1 MTDSQK
7 TDKQKV
13 KYAGRKRQTE
23 IYFGKFM
30 RIFFAEKQWL
40 MLIMSGLIAIVVAK
54 VVGMNL
60 FITMEGTLIGSFAIS
75 CVCLWNGV
83 FNSIQVV
90 CRERAIIKREHRSGL
105 SILSYIGSHMLMQL
119 IMCAFQATITII
131 TLWVCGVQYP
141 EKGLIV
147 PFFVVEL
154 FVTLLLET
162 FAADMLG
169 LMVSCI
175 VKNTTLA
182 MTVMPFILIVQL
194 VFAGVA
200 FPLSGAAAKLSK
212 FTVTQWG
219 VTALCTGGDYNSLK
233 SASVMVQ
240 LNKIA
245 SDHPSIKSAIE
256 LVTPNK
262 IMEYFAQ
269 YGQNKAYV
277 PTASNLL
284 TSWGALLIHMAVY
297 VVVGILFLEFIDKD
311 KR

>member
-1 MTDSQK
+1 MTDLKDSNNK
-7 TDKQKV
+7 KPE
-13 KYAGRKRQTE
+13 YAGKRRQIQ
-23 IYFGKFM
+23 IYFGKFL

-54 VVGMNL
+54 VVGVNL
-60 FITMEGTLIGSFAIS
+60 FVNMEGTLIGSFAIA

-105 SILSYIGSHMLMQL
+105 SIFSYIGSHMLMQL
-119 IMCAFQATITII
+119 IMCSAQAVITIV
-131 TLWVCGVQYP
+131 TLWVCGVHYP
-141 EKGLIV
+141 TEGLIT
-147 PFFVVEL
+147 PL
-154 FVTLLLET
+154 FVIDLFITLLLT
-162 FAADMLG
+162 TYAADMLG

-200 FPLSGAAAKLSK
+200 FPLSGTMEKFSN
-212 FTVTQWG
+212 FTVTKWG
-219 VTALCTGGDYNSLK
+219 VSAICTAGNYNSLK
-233 SASVMVQ
+233 SSSIMVQ

-245 SDHPSIKSAIE
+245 AEHPSIKAAIDV
-256 LVTPNK
+256 VTPEK
-262 IMEYFAQ
+262 IMEYFAR
-269 YGQNKAYV
+269 YGQKQVYTSI
-277 PTASNLL
+277 PSNLWI
-284 TSWGALLIHMAVY
+284 SWGALLAHMLVY
-297 VVVGILFLEFIDKD
+297 LVLGIVFLEFIDKD